1 MQKITIVFDGRNV
14 TIKTEGFG
22 GGSCKQA
29 TADLEKDL
37 GIKTKDTN
45 TQEFYQTTATTLKQS
60 R

>member
-1 MQKITIVFDGRNV
+1 MQKITLTFDGRNV

-22 GGSCKQA
+22 GASCKQA

-37 GIKTKDTN
+37 GIKTKDSN
-45 TQEFYQTTATTLKQS
+45 TPEFYQATQATVKQS